1 MIKWR
6 KKTMSNKIEDCCLYC
21 QRRFVDEQEF
31 AFFDSA
37 KRKWIM
43 SKDGDVIIK
52 SLQQIF
58 TDNQAN
64 QTHIHL

>member
-1 MIKWR
+1 MLLRYLGKNEYT
-6 KKTMSNKIEDCCLYC
+6 KTEKS
-21 QRRFVDEQEF
+21 QEF

-43 SKDGDVIIK
+43 SRDGNVIIK

-64 QTHIHL
+64 QTHLH